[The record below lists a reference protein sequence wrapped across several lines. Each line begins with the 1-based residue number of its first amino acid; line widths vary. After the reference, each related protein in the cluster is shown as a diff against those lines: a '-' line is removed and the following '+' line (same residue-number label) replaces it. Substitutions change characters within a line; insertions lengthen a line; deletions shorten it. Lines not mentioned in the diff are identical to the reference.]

1 MHAGSGMFLG
11 RPLDCSR
18 AEWLRRRLTGAW
30 VLVLVLATFL
40 LRAAEIKPDLTE
52 LSLDE
57 LYAVKIS
64 SVYGASKHDQNVRQA
79 PSSVTIITEDEIKKN
94 GYRNL
99 AELLGSVRGLYTSYD
114 RNYQYLGIR
123 GFGRPGDLNTRVL
136 LLVNGHRLNDNVF
149 DSAPFGSDFPVDMDL
164 IDRVEIIRGPG
175 SALYGSSAFFGVINV
190 ITRRGADFKGVEVSS
205 SAGSFGAYQG
215 RFSYGGKLTNG
226 VELVLSGSYGASEGH
241 RQLYY
246 EEYQGV
252 NGGIADRRDGAE
264 LYNLF
269 GGLAWRDLSFQA
281 GFGSSEKDLPTASFM
296 SVFNDPRNRTVDE
309 HGFAE
314 LKFDHAFGDDANLM
328 ARVFYDR
335 SFYRGI
341 YVMDAVGAG
350 DPADYTSNLDYGSGH
365 WWGLETQYRRRFWER
380 VEIAAGF
387 EFRHNITQNQL
398 NYDEPGPV
406 LNLDDRRNN
415 LIWSPYLQTEVALL
429 TNLVLQAG
437 VRYDHYPNFGGT
449 ANPRVSLVYSP
460 WPDTALKAMY
470 GRAFRAPNAFEFYY
484 SDGGRTQKPNPD
496 LQPERIETYE
506 LVWEQQI
513 PWRQQLSVSGY
524 FYRIHD
530 LITQQVDPADSLIV
544 FQNQDQAEARGL
556 ELGLSGVYPG
566 GWRSRASYTLQHAE
580 DTARRERLSNSPEH
594 LGKLSVIAP
603 LVADKLFAG
612 LEAQFVSPVR
622 SEAGNTTGSHWLFNA
637 TLFSQKLVPG
647 LELSASV
654 YNILGEH
661 YRVPASGEFLQEFL
675 EQDGRSF
682 RVKLTY
688 RF

>member
-1 MHAGSGMFLG
+1 MFLG
-11 RPLDCSR
+11 RPPD
-18 AEWLRRRLTGAW
+18 RRLALAITRLS
-30 VLVLVLATFL
+30 LVLLAGL
-40 LRAAEIKPDLTE
+40 AALSWPAAEEKPGLTD

-64 SVYGASKHDQNVRQA
+64 SVYGASKREQNVRQA

-99 AELLGSVRGLYTSYD
+99 AELLGSVRGLYTSHD

-149 DSAPFGSDFPVDMDL
+149 DSAPLGADFPVDMDL
-164 IDRVEIIRGPG
+164 IDRVEVIRGPG
-175 SALYGSSAFFGVINV
+175 SALHGSSAFFGVINV

-226 VELVLSGSYGASEGH
+226 VEMVLSGSYGASEGH
-241 RQLYY
+241 RHLYY
-246 EEYQGV
+246 QEYQAV

-264 LYNLF
+264 LFNLF
-269 GGLAWRDLSFQA
+269 GSLAWQDLSFQA
-281 GFGSSEKDLPTASFM
+281 GFGATEKDLPTGSFS

-314 LKFDHAFGDDANLM
+314 LKYDHALEHEANVM

-341 YVMDAVGAG
+341 YVIDAVGAG
-350 DPADYTSNLDYGSGH
+350 NPADYVPNLDYGSGH
-365 WWGLETQYRRRFWER
+365 WWGMETQYRQRFLER
-380 VEIAAGF
+380 VELSAGF
-387 EFRHNITQNQL
+387 EFRHNVTQNQL
-398 NYDEPGPV
+398 NYDEAGPV
-406 LNLDDRRNN
+406 VNLDDQRSNV
-415 LIWSPYLQTEVALL
+415 IWSPYLQAELTLL

-437 VRYDHYPNFGGT
+437 ARYDHYPNFGGT
-449 ANPRVSLVYSP
+449 ANPRVSLVYAP
-460 WPDTALKAMY
+460 WPDTVLKAMY

-484 SDGGRTQKPNPD
+484 SDGGLTQKPNPD

-506 LVWEQQI
+506 LVWEQQLM
-513 PWRQQLSVSGY
+513 WRQQLSVSGF
-524 FYRIHD
+524 FYRIND
-530 LITQQVDPADSLIV
+530 LITQQVDPADNLII
-544 FQNQDQAEARGL
+544 FQNQDQAEARGA
-556 ELGLSGVYPG
+556 ELGLNGVYPG
-566 GWRSRASYTLQHAE
+566 GWRSRVSYTLQHAV
-580 DTARRERLSNSPEH
+580 DTARHERLSNSPEH
-594 LGKLSVIAP
+594 LGKASVIAP
-603 LVADKLFAG
+603 LVADKLFLGGEVQYVA
-612 LEAQFVSPVR
+612 STR
-622 SEAGNTTGSHWLFNA
+622 SETGNSTGSHWLLNA
-637 TLFSQKLVPG
+637 TLFSQKLLPG

-654 YNILGEH
+654 YNILGER
-661 YRVPASGEFLQEFL
+661 YSVPASGEFLQEFL